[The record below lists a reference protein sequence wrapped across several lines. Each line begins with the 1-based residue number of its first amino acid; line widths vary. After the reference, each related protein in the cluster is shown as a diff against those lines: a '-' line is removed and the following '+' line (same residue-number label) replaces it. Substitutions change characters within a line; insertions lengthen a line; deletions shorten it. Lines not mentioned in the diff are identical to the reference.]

1 MKIETIE
8 KLNQVLT
15 TIPGISKKQADKMSN
30 FFLKQDQEYIDNLV
44 KSINDLK
51 TNISYCSICNFLK
64 EGGKCLVCDDK
75 SRYNFLMI
83 VENAATLRKIDD
95 MDFYNGY
102 YYVLPYLLNLKNN
115 KEIKNYD
122 YKELMD
128 YIQRK
133 KFDEVIIILS
143 PSLEG
148 EMTTGHLLKLIN
160 SQFKIKVTR
169 AAIGM
174 PMGSNL
180 EYLDTFTIKQ
190 SIENRNK

>member
-64 EGGKCLVCDDK
+64 EGCKCLVCDDK

-95 MDFYNGY
+95 MNFYNGY
-102 YYVLPYLLNLKNN
+102 YYVLPYLFNLKNN

-122 YKELMD
+122 YKELIN
-128 YIQRK
+128 YIQHK
-133 KFDEVIIILS
+133 KFDEVIIVLS

-160 SQFKIKVTR
+160 GQFKIKVTR

>member
-8 KLNQVLT
+8 KLNQVLN

-30 FFLKQDQEYIDNLV
+30 FFLNQDQEYIDNLV
-44 KSINDLK
+44 KNIYDLK
-51 TNISYCSICNFLK
+51 NNITYCSICNFIK
-64 EGGKCLVCDDK
+64 ENNKCLVCDDK

-83 VENAATLRKIDD
+83 VENVATLRKIDD
-95 MDFYNGY
+95 MDFYSGY
-102 YYVLPYLLNLKNN
+102 YYILPYLLSLKGN

-122 YKELMD
+122 YTELMN

-133 KFDEVIIILS
+133 KFEEVIIVLS

-148 EMTTGHLLKLIN
+148 EMTTSHLLKLIS
-160 SQFKIKVTR
+160 SQFKVKVSR